1 MAALLH
7 RIANAGPTNKPQQQ
21 RKSKAKVFAL
31 DRDAQRLAV
40 LKRRVGDGEKGG
52 MGYGP
57 SLVVPLN
64 QDFLQLDPADPRMG
78 KVGSV
83 GFVGAAAAAA
93 APSPQI
99 H

>member
-7 RIANAGPTNKPQQQ
+7 SIANAGTSKQQQ

-40 LKRRVGDGEKGG
+40 LRRRVGDGDKGG

-64 QDFLQLDPADPRMG
+64 QDFLQLDPADARMG
-78 KVGSV
+78 KVSGWV
-83 GFVGAAAAAA
+83 NG
-93 APSPQI
+93 
-99 H
+99 